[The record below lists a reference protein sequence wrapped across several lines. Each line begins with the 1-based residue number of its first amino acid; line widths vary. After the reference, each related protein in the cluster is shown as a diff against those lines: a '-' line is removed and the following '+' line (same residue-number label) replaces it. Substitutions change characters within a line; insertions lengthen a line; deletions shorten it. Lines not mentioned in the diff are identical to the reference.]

1 MTSREPAGFAREA
14 RDRTR
19 SSCHPLTPRPSF
31 SSTQPGKLTEVIEKM
46 LAHEKTYRLVRPA
59 PFVRT
64 RVPDPDRGRSSL
76 SCPLNGPSES
86 RDRESRR
93 RKAVGV

>member
-19 SSCHPLTPRPSF
+19 SSCHPLTPRPPF

-59 PFVRT
+59 PFVR
-64 RVPDPDRGRSSL
+64 RYAFQIPI
-76 SCPLNGPSES
+76 
-86 RDRESRR
+86 
-93 RKAVGV
+93 AVEAL